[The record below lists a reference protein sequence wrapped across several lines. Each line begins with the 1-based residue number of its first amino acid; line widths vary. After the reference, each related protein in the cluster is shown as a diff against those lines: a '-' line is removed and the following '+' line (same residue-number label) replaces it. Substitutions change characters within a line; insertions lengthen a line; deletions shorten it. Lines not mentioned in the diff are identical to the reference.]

1 MSIGLMC
8 LRAQME
14 LTGGPEDDQVIL
26 AAVLLERHDGPLQMQ
41 LMYGE
46 GLSFSGGNT
55 SYEYGFLLIR
65 VLVPC
70 CTAPL

>member
-14 LTGGPEDDQVIL
+14 LTGGPEDDEVIL
-26 AAVLLERHDGPLQMQ
+26 AAVLLERHDGLLQMQ

-55 SYEYGFLLIR
+55 SYGFLLIR
-65 VLVPC
+65 VLVRC